1 MRKQAKPI
9 RYGKPCM
16 TNLPPELGRMII
28 DAIRNPPPFDRTKLE
43 RDLHAAVYI
52 RAAEHGVLVAVMH
65 LQGEICVVEHKKAE
79 TALLNGHKTTDFY
92 STIL

>member
-1 MRKQAKPI
+1 MRKQARPI

-43 RDLHAAVYI
+43 RECARAERRLKQIIAEIDRNEAA
-52 RAAEHGVLVAVMH
+52 A
-65 LQGEICVVEHKKAE
+65 K
-79 TALLNGHKTTDFY
+79 
-92 STIL
+92 

>member
-43 RDLHAAVYI
+43 RECARAERCLKQIIAEIDSNEAA
-52 RAAEHGVLVAVMH
+52 A
-65 LQGEICVVEHKKAE
+65 K
-79 TALLNGHKTTDFY
+79 
-92 STIL
+92 

>member
-43 RDLHAAVYI
+43 RECARAERRLSKIAAQI
-52 RAAEHGVLVAVMH
+52 KHNA
-65 LQGEICVVEHKKAE
+65 
-79 TALLNGHKTTDFY
+79 TT
-92 STIL
+92 TN

>member
-43 RDLHAAVYI
+43 RESARAERRLSRI
-52 RAAEHGVLVAVMH
+52 AAEIKRNA
-65 LQGEICVVEHKKAE
+65 A
-79 TALLNGHKTTDFY
+79 
-92 STIL
+92 STN